1 MVDLAGAS
9 GAIHPHLPALLAW
22 FEGRDAMAQQH
33 PPPLRFDR
41 LLQLVTEHLHRTV
54 EMPQP
59 ERCLDH
65 LQDGGAVEGCGSIGG
80 LLGIELQLEVEEPPQ
95 ARVVAATTELE
106 QVGHGQ
112 PGQQAGCNRCRAK
125 SRDQLAKIP
134 E

>member
-1 MVDLAGAS
+1 MDLPLAS
-9 GAIHPHLPALLAW
+9 WGVNTHLPALLAW
-22 FEGRDAMAQQH
+22 FEGGDAMVQQH
-33 PPPLRFDR
+33 LPPLCFDS

-80 LLGIELQLEVEEPPQ
+80 LLGIELQLEVEESPQ
-95 ARVVAATTELE
+95 ALVVAATTELE

-125 SRDQLAKIP
+125 SRDQLAQIP